1 MRPVSWQ
8 ELMTRL
14 AISPRL
20 AMRMRR
26 SFGVAGDGDDNDGDG
41 DGSAVEDGAVDADG
55 IIEPPWWGTQVAE

>member
-1 MRPVSWQ
+1 
-8 ELMTRL
+8 MTRM

-26 SFGVAGDGDDNDGDG
+26 SFGVAGDGDDNDGDDNDGDG

-55 IIEPPWWGTQVAE
+55 IIEPTWWGTQVAE

>member
-8 ELMTRL
+8 AWMTRM

-41 DGSAVEDGAVDADG
+41 DGSAVADSAVDADG